1 MGTRNLVCVVKDGE
15 YKVAQYGQWD
25 GYFMGQGVTV
35 CEFLQSADMD
45 TFRKA
50 LDDVEYIT
58 EAEEK
63 ACWEEFDT
71 DDSGWVT
78 LEVSDKFGSKYPELS
93 RDTGAGV
100 LQLIY
105 DGDAT
110 KLGDSLSFA
119 GDSLMCEFAY
129 VVNMDTE
136 MLEIYQG
143 FNKVALDLT
152 ERFISAPARDGY
164 KPVKHLRDIPFH
176 EATAQAMQDLENEMN
191 EDYDE

>member
-1 MGTRNLVCVVKDGE
+1 
-15 YKVAQYGQWD
+15 
-25 GYFMGQGVTV
+25 
-35 CEFLQSADMD
+35 MD
-45 TFRKA
+45 SFRKA

-63 ACWEEFDT
+63 ARWDEFGDNE
-71 DDSGWVT
+71 SGWVT
-78 LEVSDKFGSKYPELS
+78 LEVSDKFASKYPELS

-105 DGDAT
+105 DGAT

-143 FNKVALDLT
+143 FNKAPLDLS
-152 ERFISAPARDGY
+152 ERFASASARDGY

-176 EATAQAMQDLENEMN
+176 EATVQAMQDLENEMN
-191 EDYDE
+191 EDYDG

>member
-1 MGTRNLVCVVKDGE
+1 MDAFR
-15 YKVAQYGQWD
+15 
-25 GYFMGQGVTV
+25 
-35 CEFLQSADMD
+35 DM
-45 TFRKA
+45 

-63 ACWEEFDT
+63 TRWEEFDT
-71 DDSGWVT
+71 DGSGWVT
-78 LEVSDKFGSKYPELS
+78 LDVSDKFGSKYPELS

-110 KLGDSLSFA
+110 QLGDSLSFA
-119 GDSLMCEFAY
+119 GDSLFCEFAY

-143 FNKVALDLT
+143 YNKEPLDLS
-152 ERFISAPARDGY
+152 ERFISMPARDEY

-176 EATAQAMQDLENEMN
+176 EATVQAMQDLENEMN
-191 EDYDE
+191 EDYLESQEETDESTNS